1 MDHTEFFQRIK
12 DKPEGERVSPRTLIN
27 YLGYS
32 RRGKWVCQHLDRILA
47 EFSLETN
54 PYWADVWIDQEVQ
67 VLPIPTPTALSKA
80 RTKVNGAIK
89 RINILDEANKAPDYV
104 KPEDSII
111 KATTLMLQ
119 NGYSQL
125 PVSSNSLQEGS
136 IQGYIS
142 WRSIA
147 LKQISGNGGD
157 TVKDYLD
164 KKVCIIPSDT
174 PILEAMESV
183 HKHGFI
189 LVSDQSKK
197 ICGMI
202 TAVDMSSTYKL
213 LTEQFLL
220 IEQIER
226 QVRLL
231 LDDQYTLAEINA
243 LISTEEGQQEVQSID
258 DLTFGQYVRII
269 ESPDNWA
276 KLNLFFDKDILHGLL
291 GEVRDIRNDIM
302 HFDPAGIDSEQL
314 DKLSEI
320 CRFLTTVIKLS
331 RERDC

>member
-12 DKPEGERVSPRTLIN
+12 EKPDGERVSPRTLIN

-32 RRGKWVCQHLDRILA
+32 RRGKWVCQQLDRILA
-47 EFSLETN
+47 EFSLETS
-54 PYWADVWIDQEVQ
+54 PYWVDVWIDQEVQ
-67 VLPIPTPTALSKA
+67 VRPIATPTALSKA
-80 RTKVNGAIK
+80 RTKVSDAIK
-89 RINILDEANKAPDYV
+89 RINILDGANREPDYV
-104 KPEDSII
+104 KPEDPVE

-125 PVSSNSLQEGS
+125 PVSSSTLYQNS
-136 IQGYIS
+136 IVGYIS
-142 WRSIA
+142 WQTIA
-147 LKQISGNGGD
+147 LNKIHGNSGD
-157 TVKDYLD
+157 KVKDYID

-189 LVSDQSKK
+189 LVSDQYRK

-213 LTEQFLL
+213 LTEKFLL

-231 LDDQYTLAEINA
+231 LDGQYTLAEINA

-276 KLNLFFDKDILHGLL
+276 KLNLSFDKDSLHDLL

-302 HFDPAGIDSEQL
+302 HFDPSGIEL
-314 DKLSEI
+314 DQVDRLSKI
-320 CRFLTTVIKLS
+320 CEFLTRVIKLS

>member
-12 DKPEGERVSPRTLIN
+12 DKPEGESVSPRTLISH
-27 YLGYS
+27 LGYS
-32 RRGKWVCQHLDRILA
+32 RRGKWVCQEIDRMLA
-47 EFSLETN
+47 EFSLETS

-67 VLPIPTPTALSKA
+67 VRPTATPTTLSKA
-80 RTKVNGAIK
+80 RTKVTGAIK

-104 KPEDSII
+104 KPEDPIT
-111 KATTLMLQ
+111 KAATLMLR

-125 PVSSNSLQEGS
+125 PVSSSTLQQSS

-142 WRSIA
+142 WQSIA

-157 TVKDYLD
+157 TVKDYMD
-164 KKVCIIPSDT
+164 KEVCILPSDT
-174 PILEAMESV
+174 PILEAMESI
-183 HKHGFI
+183 HKYGFI
-189 LVSDQSKK
+189 LVSDQSRK

-213 LTEQFLL
+213 LTEKFLL

-231 LDDQYTLAEINA
+231 LDNQYTLAEINK
-243 LISTEEGQQEVQSID
+243 LISTEESQLKVQSID

-269 ESPDNWA
+269 ESPDNWE
-276 KLNLFFDKDILHGLL
+276 KLNLSFDKDILHALL
-291 GEVRDIRNDIM
+291 DEVRGIRNDIM
-302 HFDPAGIDSEQL
+302 HFDPAGIDSDQI
-314 DKLSEI
+314 DKLSDI
-320 CRFLTTVIKLS
+320 CKFLTTVIKLS

>member
-12 DKPEGERVSPRTLIN
+12 DKPDGERVSPRTLIN

-32 RRGKWVCQHLDRILA
+32 RRGKWVCQEIDRMLA
-47 EFSLETN
+47 EFSLETS

-67 VLPIPTPTALSKA
+67 VQARATPPDLSRA
-80 RTKVNGAIK
+80 RTKVTGAIK
-89 RINILDEANKAPDYV
+89 RINILERANTEPDYV
-104 KPEDSII
+104 KPEDPVE

-119 NGYSQL
+119 KGYSQL
-125 PVSSNSLQEGS
+125 PVSSSTLQQNS
-136 IQGYIS
+136 IVGYIS
-142 WRSIA
+142 WQTIA
-147 LKQISGNGGD
+147 LKKIHGESGD
-157 TVKDYLD
+157 KVKDYTE
-164 KKVCIIPSDT
+164 KFVCVLPSDT

-202 TAVDMSSTYKL
+202 TTVDMSSTYKL
-213 LTEQFLL
+213 LTEKFLL

-231 LDDQYTLAEINA
+231 LDNQYDLAEIND
-243 LISTEEGQQEVQSID
+243 LISTEDGQLEVQSID

-276 KLNLFFDKDILHGLL
+276 KLNLSFDKGILHGLL

-302 HFDPAGIDSEQL
+302 HFDPAGIDSDQV

-320 CRFLTTVIKLS
+320 CKFLTAVIKLS